1 MKIRIFAPA
10 QTLAKSLDLRAELL
24 DLVLKFLP
32 NLLSSAYLKKL
43 SRIKNCLLYDA
54 SIQSNFKAGLGS

>member
-24 DLVLKFLP
+24 DLVLKILP
-32 NLLSSAYLKKL
+32 NLLSSAYFKKTVKDQEL
-43 SRIKNCLLYDA
+43 FTL
-54 SIQSNFKAGLGS
+54 

>member
-1 MKIRIFAPA
+1 VKIRIFAPA

-24 DLVLKFLP
+24 DLVLKILP

-43 SRIKNCLLYDA
+43 SQELFTL
-54 SIQSNFKAGLGS
+54 